1 MNSPTHHGAEGLA
14 NFLGA
19 GAGRARSPWPAL
31 SFLRR
36 ATTVRFGLTTL
47 LALLGTAIA
56 GQPARA
62 HSLKDLEAQ
71 LFKRETYVEF
81 VDRAAPEFE
90 LRDAEGRTVR
100 LADFRRKKVV
110 VLWFIYTSCPDVCP
124 LQSDR
129 LAEIQKQ
136 VNKVNKSAMR
146 DLVQFIA
153 ISTDPAR
160 DEPEILRAYGPAH
173 GLDSHNW
180 VFLTSGADKLDATRE
195 LADRYGLKFTRTEN
209 DMFMHGKVTHI
220 IDFEG
225 KLRARFHGLKWNEIN
240 MLVYI
245 NALTN
250 DRH

>member
-1 MNSPTHHGAEGLA
+1 MRLELTVTLAVVGA
-14 NFLGA
+14 
-19 GAGRARSPWPAL
+19 
-31 SFLRR
+31 
-36 ATTVRFGLTTL
+36 VV
-47 LALLGTAIA
+47 
-56 GQPARA
+56 GQPAGA
-62 HSLKDLEAQ
+62 HSLKDLEAK

-90 LRDAEGRTVR
+90 LRDAEGNTVR

-110 VLWFIYTSCPDVCP
+110 VLWFIYASCPDVCP

-129 LAEIQKQ
+129 LAEVQKQ
-136 VNKVNKSAMR
+136 VNKANKGAMR

-160 DEPEILRAYGPAH
+160 DKPEILRAYGPAH
-173 GLDSHNW
+173 GLDAHSW
-180 VFLTSGADKLDATRE
+180 AFLTSGADKPEATRE
-195 LADRYGLKFTRTEN
+195 LADRYGLKFTRTEK
-209 DMFMHGKVTHI
+209 DMFMHGTVTHI

-225 KLRARFHGLKWNEIN
+225 RLRARFHGLKWEQIN